1 MSRNLLATIGGVAV
15 FLLVLILGFRELGSP
30 KLQRLKQ
37 IDGRTVQIISQLAE
51 RTRLAYAAVK
61 TLPPDFNKM
70 QIPMKNPV
78 NGEQILYRAKTGSE
92 YELCSK
98 FATDDTEDHGDDTFR
113 FWRHPKGEHCFS
125 FDAAA
130 ASVPNVP
137 YNFFGP
143 Y

>member
-1 MSRNLLATIGGVAV
+1 MNRNLLATIGGVAI

-37 IDGRTVQIISQLAE
+37 IDGRTAQIISQLAQA
-51 RTRLAYAAVK
+51 TRNAYAADK
-61 TLPPDFNKM
+61 TLPPDFSKM

-78 NGEQILYRAKTGSE
+78 NGVQILYRAKTGSE

-98 FATDDTEDHGDDTFR
+98 FATDDQEDSGEDYK
-113 FWRHPKGEHCFS
+113 FWRHPKGEYCFS

-130 ASVPNVP
+130 ANVPNVP